1 MTMDSDQQA
10 KEWCQ
15 KAALGDRDAAG
26 ELLRHFHVPIF
37 AYLESWPCMNPLPN
51 ATRAGRTSWSRDP
64 DPQSEQSDGNFI
76 SLPQWLWVIIPP

>member
-37 AYLESWPCMNPLPN
+37 AYLRRLAVNESSAESN
-51 ATRAGRTSWSRDP
+51 ASR
-64 DPQSEQSDGNFI
+64 QN
-76 SLPQWLWVIIPP
+76 